1 MTEREYKKLVL
12 GEFDRRWS
20 AQTLPP
26 ELITTTRKSLK
37 ELSIE
42 ACAQRFDSR
51 DEPLL
56 GSFFGI
62 KENRAA
68 YQIAIQNSKAEEFRT
83 LNNFL
88 NDRTIEPSLK
98 NINMLAWL
106 MDFRPRPF
114 HPDLKMPIETQQ
126 PVSSITVDED
136 SEVLINLPEPQ
147 KRQPP
152 TRKYAKIM
160 VYMLIVIGF
169 CIAGYFLINRSTGNE
184 KCMYWDVDHY
194 EPISCDKRPSDTT
207 LTVIALDKTKLQHF
221 KKITRPD
228 TLTAASIGNVWYV
241 KINGDVEY
249 YTAEGQH
256 PLYPERR
263 LLKLTATI
271 LNVHYNSRVK

>member
-20 AQTLPP
+20 AHTLPP
-26 ELITTTRKSLK
+26 ELIATTRKSLK

-42 ACAQRFDSR
+42 ACAQRFDMK

-56 GSFFGI
+56 GSFFGT

-114 HPDLKMPIETQQ
+114 HPDLKMPTPAGE
-126 PVSSITVDED
+126 PERVDLVQTED
-136 SEVLINLPEPQ
+136 DVINGDTEKGKTN
-147 KRQPP
+147 KRIML
-152 TRKYAKIM
+152 YALLL
-160 VYMLIVIGF
+160 VGF
-169 CIAGYFLINRSTGNE
+169 IIAGYFLINRPSGDE
-184 KCMYWDVDHY
+184 KCMYWNADHY
-194 EPISCDKRPSDTT
+194 EPISCNKKPTDTT
-207 LTVIALDKTKLQHF
+207 LTVIALDKAKLQYF

-228 TLTAASIGNVWYV
+228 TLTAASIGKVWYA
-241 KINGDVEY
+241 KINGEVEY
-249 YTAEGQH
+249 YTSDGQH

-271 LNVHYNSRVK
+271 LNNHYNSRIK